1 MIDDATPA
9 PDGHHRGPSSE
20 ADSVADAA
28 PEVESPDLSVVL
40 PCLDEAET
48 LETCIRKASAS
59 AEALGL
65 ALEIVVA
72 DNGSTDG
79 SQEIARRSGARVIDV
94 EERGYGAA
102 LRAGIE
108 HARADHVIM
117 ADADDSYALDD
128 LGPFVAELAAG
139 ADLVMGNRFA
149 GGIEPGAMPT
159 LHRVL
164 GNPVLSFIGRHLF
177 DADIGDFHCG
187 MRGFRRRAILD
198 LDLRTTGMEFA
209 SEMVVRASLAG
220 LDIREVPTT
229 LRPDGRTRQ
238 PHLRTWR
245 DGWRHLRFL
254 LLFSPRWL
262 LLFPGIALVA
272 IGLIGLAVLLPGPVQ
287 IGSIE
292 LDIHALLYAH
302 LAVLV
307 GFNAIVLACFARV
320 YAVSA
325 GLLSES
331 DGLTRWLER
340 LSLERVLVA
349 GLLLV
354 AAGVAGSIIAVAD
367 WGSASFEG
375 LDPSETMRIVIPSVT
390 AVAIGAEFVFASF
403 VIGVLSLPRR

>member
-1 MIDDATPA
+1 M
-9 PDGHHRGPSSE
+9 
-20 ADSVADAA
+20 
-28 PEVESPDLSVVL
+28 

-48 LETCIRKASAS
+48 LETCIRKASTS
-59 AEALGL
+59 ADGLGL
-65 ALEIVVA
+65 DLEIVIA

-79 SQEIARRSGARVIDV
+79 SQEIARRHGAIVVDV
-94 EERGYGAA
+94 DERGYGAA

-108 HARADHVIM
+108 HARADYVIM

-128 LGPFVAELAAG
+128 LGPFVEALDAG

-149 GGIEPGAMPT
+149 GGIAPGAMPT
-159 LHRVL
+159 LHRLL

-177 DADIGDFHCG
+177 ASDIGDFHCG
-187 MRGFRRRAILD
+187 MRGFRRQAILD

-209 SEMVVRASLAG
+209 SEMVVRASLDD
-220 LDIREVPTT
+220 LDVREVPTT
-229 LRPDGRTRQ
+229 LRPDGRTRE

-262 LLFPGIALVA
+262 LLLPGIVLVA
-272 IGLIGLAVLLPGPVQ
+272 IGVIGLAVLLPGPVQ
-287 IGSIE
+287 IGSVE
-292 LDIHALLYAH
+292 VDIHALLYAH
-302 LAVLV
+302 LALV
-307 GFNAIVLACFARV
+307 VGVQAILLACFARV

-331 DGLTRWLER
+331 DGLTRWLQR

-349 GLLLV
+349 GVLLV
-354 AAGVAGSIIAVAD
+354 AAGLAGSIVAVVV
-367 WGSASFEG
+367 WGSESFEG

-390 AVAIGAEFVFASF
+390 AVAIGAELVFASF
-403 VIGVLSLPRR
+403 VIGVLGLPRR

>member
-1 MIDDATPA
+1 M
-9 PDGHHRGPSSE
+9 
-20 ADSVADAA
+20 
-28 PEVESPDLSVVL
+28 

-59 AEALGL
+59 ADGLGL
-65 ALEIVVA
+65 DLEIVIA

-79 SQEIARRSGARVIDV
+79 SQEIARRNGARVVDV

-108 HARADHVIM
+108 HARADYVIM
-117 ADADDSYALDD
+117 ADADDSYALHD
-128 LGPFVAELAAG
+128 LGPFVEALDAG
-139 ADLVMGNRFA
+139 ADLVMGNRFE

-164 GNPVLSFIGRHLF
+164 GNPVLSFIGRRLF
-177 DADIGDFHCG
+177 ASDIGDFHCG
-187 MRGFRRRAILD
+187 MRGFRRDAILG

-209 SEMVVRASLAG
+209 SEMVVRASLAE
-220 LDIREVPTT
+220 LDVREVPTT
-229 LRPDGRTRQ
+229 LSPDGRTRE

-262 LLFPGIALVA
+262 LLLPGIVLVA
-272 IGLIGLAVLLPGPVQ
+272 IGLLGLAVLLPGPVQ
-287 IGSIE
+287 IGSVE

-302 LAVLV
+302 LAVVV
-307 GFNAIVLACFARV
+307 GVNAIVLACFARV

-331 DGLTRWLER
+331 DGLTRWLQR
-340 LSLERVLVA
+340 LSLERVLIV
-349 GLLLV
+349 GLLLII
-354 AAGVAGSIIAVAD
+354 AGVAGSIGAVAV
-367 WGSASFEG
+367 WGSESFEG

-390 AVAIGAEFVFASF
+390 AVAIGAELVFASF
-403 VIGVLSLPRR
+403 VIGLLGLPRR

>member
-1 MIDDATPA
+1 M
-9 PDGHHRGPSSE
+9 
-20 ADSVADAA
+20 
-28 PEVESPDLSVVL
+28 

-48 LETCIRKASAS
+48 LETCILKARRS
-59 AEALGL
+59 AEGLGL
-65 ALEIVVA
+65 DLEVVVA

-79 SQEIARRSGARVIDV
+79 SQDIARRNGAVVVDV
-94 EERGYGAA
+94 DERGYGAA

-108 HARADHVIM
+108 RATADYVVM

-128 LGPFVAELAAG
+128 LGPFVEALEAG
-139 ADLVMGNRFA
+139 ADLVMGNRFQ

-164 GNPVLSFIGRHLF
+164 GNPVLSFIGRRLF
-177 DADIGDFHCG
+177 ATDIGDFHCG
-187 MRGFRRRAILD
+187 MRGFRRQAILD

-209 SEMVVRASLAG
+209 SEMVVRASLDD

-229 LRPDGRTRQ
+229 LRPDGRTRE

-262 LLFPGIALVA
+262 LLWPGIALFA
-272 IGLIGLAVLLPGPVQ
+272 IGIIGLAVLLPGPIRV
-287 IGSIE
+287 GSAE

-302 LAVLV
+302 LAVVV
-307 GFNAIVLACFARV
+307 GLNAILLACFARV

-331 DGLTRWLER
+331 DGLTRWLNR

-349 GLLLV
+349 GALLIL
-354 AAGVAGSIIAVAD
+354 AGLAGSIAAVVV
-367 WGSASFEG
+367 WGSESFEG

-390 AVAIGAEFVFASF
+390 AVAIGAELVFASF
-403 VIGVLSLPRR
+403 VIGVLALERR

>member
-1 MIDDATPA
+1 M
-9 PDGHHRGPSSE
+9 
-20 ADSVADAA
+20 
-28 PEVESPDLSVVL
+28 

-48 LETCIRKASAS
+48 LETCIRKARRSADG
-59 AEALGL
+59 LGL
-65 ALEIVVA
+65 DLEVVVA

-79 SQEIARRSGARVIDV
+79 SQDIARRNGAIVVDV
-94 EERGYGAA
+94 DERGYGAA

-108 HARADHVIM
+108 HATADYVIM

-128 LGPFVAELAAG
+128 LGPFVEALDAG
-139 ADLVMGNRFA
+139 ADLVMGNRFQ

-164 GNPVLSFIGRHLF
+164 GNPVLSFIGRRLF
-177 DADIGDFHCG
+177 ATDIGDFHCG
-187 MRGFRRRAILD
+187 MRGFRRQAILD

-209 SEMVVRASLAG
+209 SEMVVRASLDD
-220 LDIREVPTT
+220 LDVREVPTT
-229 LRPDGRTRQ
+229 LRPDGRTRE

-262 LLFPGIALVA
+262 LLWPGVVLFT
-272 IGLIGLAVLLPGPVQ
+272 IGIIGLAVLLPGPIRV
-287 IGSIE
+287 GSAE

-302 LAVLV
+302 LAVVV
-307 GFNAIVLACFARV
+307 GLNAILLACFARV

-331 DGLTRWLER
+331 DGLTRWLNR

-349 GLLLV
+349 GVLLIL
-354 AAGVAGSIIAVAD
+354 AGVAGSIAAVVV
-367 WGSASFEG
+367 WGSESFED

-390 AVAIGAEFVFASF
+390 AVAIGAELVFASF
-403 VIGVLSLPRR
+403 VIGVLGLERR

>member
-9 PDGHHRGPSSE
+9 PDRHRRGSPSSAPHPD
-20 ADSVADAA
+20 ADDR
-28 PEVESPDLSVVL
+28 PDLSVVL

-48 LETCIRKASAS
+48 LETCIRKAGQSARS
-59 AEALGL
+59 LGL
-65 ALEIVVA
+65 DLEVVVA

-79 SQEIARRSGARVIDV
+79 SQEIARRNGAIVVDV

-108 HARADHVIM
+108 CASADYVIM

-128 LGPFVAELAAG
+128 LGPFVEALDAG

-164 GNPVLSFIGRHLF
+164 GNPVLSFIGRRLF
-177 DADIGDFHCG
+177 ASDIGDFHCG
-187 MRGFRRRAILD
+187 MRGFRRQAILD

-209 SEMVVRASLAG
+209 SEMIVRASLDD
-220 LDIREVPTT
+220 LDVREVPTT
-229 LRPDGRTRQ
+229 LRPDGRTRE

-262 LLFPGIALVA
+262 LLLPGVLLFS
-272 IGLIGLAVLLPGPVQ
+272 IGLVGLAVLLPGPVRV
-287 IGSIE
+287 GPAE

-302 LAVLV
+302 LAVVLGV
-307 GFNAIVLACFARV
+307 NAILLACFARV

-325 GLLSES
+325 GLLSEN

-340 LSLERVLVA
+340 LSLERVLVVGVLLILA
-349 GLLLV
+349 GM
-354 AAGVAGSIIAVAD
+354 AGSIVAVVV
-367 WGSASFEG
+367 WGSESFED

-403 VIGVLSLPRR
+403 VIGVLGLERR

>member
-1 MIDDATPA
+1 MIDDATSA
-9 PDGHHRGPSSE
+9 PDRHHRQLP
-20 ADSVADAA
+20 ADTERV
-28 PEVESPDLSVVL
+28 PEVERPDLSVVL

-59 AEALGL
+59 ASALGL
-65 ALEIVVA
+65 DLEIVIA

-79 SQEIARRSGARVIDV
+79 SQEIARRSGARVVDV

-108 HARADHVIM
+108 RASADYVIM

-128 LGPFVAELAAG
+128 LGPFVEALDAG
-139 ADLVMGNRFA
+139 ADLVMGNRFK

-164 GNPVLSFIGRHLF
+164 GNPVLSFIGRRLF
-177 DADIGDFHCG
+177 ASDIGDFHCG
-187 MRGFRRRAILD
+187 MRGIRRRAIID

-209 SEMVVRASLAG
+209 SEMVVRATLAD
-220 LDIREVPTT
+220 LDVREVPTT
-229 LRPDGRTRQ
+229 LRCDGRTRE

-262 LLFPGIALVA
+262 LLFPGIALVT
-272 IGLIGLAVLLPGPVQ
+272 IGLIGLAALLPGPVQ

-302 LAVLV
+302 LAVVV

-331 DGLTRWLER
+331 DGLTRWLQR

-349 GLLLV
+349 GLVLIG
-354 AAGVAGSIIAVAD
+354 AGVAGSIIAVVV
-367 WGSASFEG
+367 WGSESFEG

-403 VIGVLSLPRR
+403 VIGVLGLPRR

>member
-9 PDGHHRGPSSE
+9 PDRHRRGSPSSAPHPD
-20 ADSVADAA
+20 ADDR
-28 PEVESPDLSVVL
+28 PDLSVVL

-48 LETCIRKASAS
+48 LETCIRKAGQSARS
-59 AEALGL
+59 LGL
-65 ALEIVVA
+65 DLEVVVA

-79 SQEIARRSGARVIDV
+79 SQEIARRNGAIVVDV

-108 HARADHVIM
+108 CASADYVIM

-128 LGPFVAELAAG
+128 LGPFVEALDAG

-164 GNPVLSFIGRHLF
+164 GNPVLSFIGRRLF
-177 DADIGDFHCG
+177 ASDIGDFHCG
-187 MRGFRRRAILD
+187 MRGFRRQAILD

-209 SEMVVRASLAG
+209 SEMIVRASLDD
-220 LDIREVPTT
+220 LDVREVPTT
-229 LRPDGRTRQ
+229 LRPDGRTRE

-262 LLFPGIALVA
+262 LLLPGVLLFS
-272 IGLIGLAVLLPGPVQ
+272 IGLVGLAVLLPGPVRV
-287 IGSIE
+287 GSAE

-302 LAVLV
+302 LAVVLGV
-307 GFNAIVLACFARV
+307 NAILLACFARV

-325 GLLSES
+325 GLLSEN

-340 LSLERVLVA
+340 LSLERVLVVGVLLILA
-349 GLLLV
+349 GM
-354 AAGVAGSIIAVAD
+354 AGSIVAVVV
-367 WGSASFEG
+367 WGSESFED

-403 VIGVLSLPRR
+403 VIGVLGLERR

>member
-9 PDGHHRGPSSE
+9 PDRHRRGSPSSAPHPD
-20 ADSVADAA
+20 ADDR
-28 PEVESPDLSVVL
+28 PDLSVVL

-48 LETCIRKASAS
+48 LETCIRKAGQSARS
-59 AEALGL
+59 LGL
-65 ALEIVVA
+65 DLEVVVA

-79 SQEIARRSGARVIDV
+79 SQEIARRNGAIVVDV

-108 HARADHVIM
+108 CASADYVIM

-128 LGPFVAELAAG
+128 LGPFVEALDAG

-164 GNPVLSFIGRHLF
+164 GNPVLSFIGRRLF
-177 DADIGDFHCG
+177 ASDIGDFHCG
-187 MRGFRRRAILD
+187 MRGFRRQAILD

-209 SEMVVRASLAG
+209 SEMIVRASLDD
-220 LDIREVPTT
+220 LDVREVPTT
-229 LRPDGRTRQ
+229 LRPDGRTRE

-262 LLFPGIALVA
+262 LLLPGVLLFS
-272 IGLIGLAVLLPGPVQ
+272 IGLVGLAVLLPGPVRV
-287 IGSIE
+287 GSAE

-302 LAVLV
+302 LAVVLGV
-307 GFNAIVLACFARV
+307 NAILLACFARV

-325 GLLSES
+325 GLLSEN

-340 LSLERVLVA
+340 LSLERVLVVGILLILA
-349 GLLLV
+349 GM
-354 AAGVAGSIIAVAD
+354 AGSIVAVVV
-367 WGSASFEG
+367 WGSESFED

-403 VIGVLSLPRR
+403 VIGVLGLERR

>member
-9 PDGHHRGPSSE
+9 PDRHRRDDHLGDENASC
-20 ADSVADAA
+20 AA
-28 PEVESPDLSVVL
+28 RPDLSVVM

-48 LETCIRKASAS
+48 LETCIRKAKGSAD
-59 AEALGL
+59 ELGL
-65 ALEIVVA
+65 ALEVVVA
-72 DNGSTDG
+72 DNGSSDG
-79 SQEIARRSGARVIDV
+79 SQDIARRNGAVVVDV
-94 EERGYGAA
+94 VERGYGAA

-108 HARADHVIM
+108 QATAEWVIM

-128 LGPFVAELAAG
+128 LGPFVEALGDG

-164 GNPVLSFIGRHLF
+164 GNPVLSFIGRRLF
-177 DADIGDFHCG
+177 SIDIGDFHCG
-187 MRGFRRRAILD
+187 MRGFRRTAIVD

-209 SEMVVRASLAG
+209 SEMVVRASLDD
-220 LDIREVPTT
+220 LDVREVPTT
-229 LRPDGRTRQ
+229 LRPDGRTRE

-262 LLFPGIALVA
+262 FLLPGIVLVI
-272 IGLIGLAVLLPGPVQ
+272 IGLIGLAALLPGPVQ
-287 IGSIE
+287 IGSVE

-302 LAVLV
+302 LALV
-307 GFNAIVLACFARV
+307 VGVNAILLACFARM

-331 DGLTRWLER
+331 DGLTRWLQR
-340 LSLERVLVA
+340 LSLERVLIV
-349 GLLLV
+349 GLLLIL
-354 AAGVAGSIIAVAD
+354 AGVIGSIVAVAV
-367 WGSASFEG
+367 WGSESFEA
-375 LDPSETMRIVIPSVT
+375 LDPSETMRIVIPSIT

-403 VIGVLSLPRR
+403 VIGVLGLPRR

>member
-1 MIDDATPA
+1 MIDDATPP
-9 PDGHHRGPSSE
+9 PDRHRRGSPSSAPHPD
-20 ADSVADAA
+20 ADDR
-28 PEVESPDLSVVL
+28 PDLSVVL

-48 LETCIRKASAS
+48 LETCIRKAGQSARS
-59 AEALGL
+59 LGL
-65 ALEIVVA
+65 DLEVVVA

-79 SQEIARRSGARVIDV
+79 SQEIARRNGAIVVDV

-108 HARADHVIM
+108 RASADYVIM
-117 ADADDSYALDD
+117 ADADDSYALDE
-128 LGPFVAELAAG
+128 LGPFVEALDAG

-164 GNPVLSFIGRHLF
+164 GNPVLSFIGRRLF
-177 DADIGDFHCG
+177 ASDIGDFHCG
-187 MRGFRRRAILD
+187 MRGFRRQAILD

-209 SEMVVRASLAG
+209 SEMIVRASLDD
-220 LDIREVPTT
+220 LDVREVPTT
-229 LRPDGRTRQ
+229 LRPDGRTRE

-262 LLFPGIALVA
+262 LLLPGVLLFS
-272 IGLIGLAVLLPGPVQ
+272 IGLVGLAVLLPGPVRV
-287 IGSIE
+287 GSAE

-302 LAVLV
+302 LAVVLGV
-307 GFNAIVLACFARV
+307 NAILLACFARV

-325 GLLSES
+325 GLLSEN

-340 LSLERVLVA
+340 LSLERVLVVGILLILA
-349 GLLLV
+349 GM
-354 AAGVAGSIIAVAD
+354 AGSIVAVVV
-367 WGSASFEG
+367 WGSESFED

-403 VIGVLSLPRR
+403 VIGVLGLERR

>member
-1 MIDDATPA
+1 M
-9 PDGHHRGPSSE
+9 
-20 ADSVADAA
+20 VM
-28 PEVESPDLSVVL
+28 
-40 PCLDEAET
+40 PCLDEGET
-48 LETCIRKASAS
+48 LETCIRKATSS
-59 AEALGL
+59 AEELDL
-65 ALEIVVA
+65 VLEVVVA

-79 SQEIARRSGARVIDV
+79 SQEIARRNGAVVVDV

-108 HARADHVIM
+108 HARADWVIM

-128 LGPFVAELAAG
+128 LGPFVEALDAG

-164 GNPVLSFIGRHLF
+164 GNPVLSFIGRRLF
-177 DADIGDFHCG
+177 SSDIGDFHCG
-187 MRGFRRRAILD
+187 MRGFRRAAIIG

-209 SEMVVRASLAG
+209 SEMVVRASLDH
-220 LDIREVPTT
+220 LDVREVPTT
-229 LRPDGRTRQ
+229 LRPDGRTRE

-262 LLFPGIALVA
+262 FLLPGIVLV
-272 IGLIGLAVLLPGPVQ
+272 IVGLIGLVALLPGPVR

-302 LAVLV
+302 LALV
-307 GFNAIVLACFARV
+307 VGVNAILLACFARM

-331 DGLTRWLER
+331 DGLTRWLQR
-340 LSLERVLVA
+340 LSLERVLLA
-349 GLLLV
+349 GLLLIV
-354 AAGVAGSIIAVAD
+354 AGVVGSVVAVAV
-367 WGSASFEG
+367 WGSESFEA
-375 LDPSETMRIVIPSVT
+375 LDPSETMRIVIPSIT

-403 VIGVLSLPRR
+403 VIGVLGLPRR

>member
-9 PDGHHRGPSSE
+9 PDRHRR
-20 ADSVADAA
+20 DAHLHDEDA
-28 PEVESPDLSVVL
+28 PGAARPDLSVVM

-48 LETCIRKASAS
+48 LETCISKATGSAD
-59 AEALGL
+59 ELGL
-65 ALEIVVA
+65 VLEVVVA

-79 SQEIARRSGARVIDV
+79 SQEIARRHGAVVVDV
-94 EERGYGAA
+94 AERGYGAA

-108 HARADHVIM
+108 RASADWVIM

-128 LGPFVAELAAG
+128 LGPFVEALRDG

-164 GNPVLSFIGRHLF
+164 GNPVLSFIGRRLF
-177 DADIGDFHCG
+177 STDIGDFHCG
-187 MRGFRRRAILD
+187 MRGFRRDAIVD

-209 SEMVVRASLAG
+209 SEMVVRASLDD
-220 LDIREVPTT
+220 LDVREVPTT
-229 LRPDGRTRQ
+229 LRPDGRTRE

-262 LLFPGIALVA
+262 FLLPGIVLVI
-272 IGLIGLAVLLPGPVQ
+272 IGLIGLALLLPGPVQ
-287 IGSIE
+287 IGSVE

-302 LAVLV
+302 LALV
-307 GFNAIVLACFARV
+307 VGVNAILLACFARM

-331 DGLTRWLER
+331 DGLTRWLQR
-340 LSLERVLVA
+340 LSLERVLIV
-349 GLLLV
+349 GLLLIL
-354 AAGVAGSIIAVAD
+354 AGVIGSIVAVAV
-367 WGSASFEG
+367 WGSESFEA
-375 LDPSETMRIVIPSVT
+375 LDPSETMRIVIPSIT
-390 AVAIGAEFVFASF
+390 AGAIGAEFVVASF
-403 VIGVLSLPRR
+403 VIGVLGLPRR

>member
-9 PDGHHRGPSSE
+9 PDRHRRGSPSSAPHPD
-20 ADSVADAA
+20 ADDR
-28 PEVESPDLSVVL
+28 PDLSVVL

-48 LETCIRKASAS
+48 LETCIRKAGQSARS
-59 AEALGL
+59 LGL
-65 ALEIVVA
+65 DLEVVVA

-79 SQEIARRSGARVIDV
+79 SQEIARRNGAIVVDA

-108 HARADHVIM
+108 CASADYVIM

-128 LGPFVAELAAG
+128 LGPFVEVLDAG

-164 GNPVLSFIGRHLF
+164 GNPVLSFIGRRLF
-177 DADIGDFHCG
+177 ASDIGDFHCG
-187 MRGFRRRAILD
+187 MRGFRRQAILD

-209 SEMVVRASLAG
+209 SEMIVRASLDD
-220 LDIREVPTT
+220 LDVREVPTT
-229 LRPDGRTRQ
+229 LRPDGRTRE

-262 LLFPGIALVA
+262 LLLPGVLLFS
-272 IGLIGLAVLLPGPVQ
+272 IGLVGLAVLLPGPVRV
-287 IGSIE
+287 GSAE

-302 LAVLV
+302 LAVVLGV
-307 GFNAIVLACFARV
+307 NAILLACFARV

-325 GLLSES
+325 GLLSEN

-340 LSLERVLVA
+340 LSLERVLVVGVLLILA
-349 GLLLV
+349 GM
-354 AAGVAGSIIAVAD
+354 AGSIVAVVV
-367 WGSASFEG
+367 WGSESFED

-403 VIGVLSLPRR
+403 VIGVLGLERR

>member
-1 MIDDATPA
+1 
-9 PDGHHRGPSSE
+9 
-20 ADSVADAA
+20 
-28 PEVESPDLSVVL
+28 VVM
-40 PCLDEAET
+40 PCLDEGET
-48 LETCIRKASAS
+48 LETCIRKATSS
-59 AEALGL
+59 AEELDL
-65 ALEIVVA
+65 VLEVVVA

-79 SQEIARRSGARVIDV
+79 SQEIARRNGAVVVDV

-108 HARADHVIM
+108 HARADWVIM

-128 LGPFVAELAAG
+128 LGPFVEALDAG

-164 GNPVLSFIGRHLF
+164 GNPVLSFIGRRLF
-177 DADIGDFHCG
+177 SSDIGDFHCG
-187 MRGFRRRAILD
+187 MRGFRRAAIIG

-209 SEMVVRASLAG
+209 SEMVVRASLDH
-220 LDIREVPTT
+220 LDVREVPTT
-229 LRPDGRTRQ
+229 LRPDGRTRE

-262 LLFPGIALVA
+262 FLLPGIVLV
-272 IGLIGLAVLLPGPVQ
+272 IVGLIGLVALLPGPVR

-302 LAVLV
+302 LALV
-307 GFNAIVLACFARV
+307 VGVNAILLACFARM

-331 DGLTRWLER
+331 DGLTRWLQR
-340 LSLERVLVA
+340 LSLERVLLA
-349 GLLLV
+349 GLLLIV
-354 AAGVAGSIIAVAD
+354 AGVVGSVVAVAV
-367 WGSASFEG
+367 WGSESFEA
-375 LDPSETMRIVIPSVT
+375 LDPSETMRIVIPSIT

-403 VIGVLSLPRR
+403 VIGVLGLPRR

>member
-1 MIDDATPA
+1 M
-9 PDGHHRGPSSE
+9 
-20 ADSVADAA
+20 
-28 PEVESPDLSVVL
+28 

-48 LETCIRKASAS
+48 LETCIRKASTS
-59 AEALGL
+59 AEGLGL
-65 ALEIVVA
+65 DLEIVIA

-79 SQEIARRSGARVIDV
+79 SQEIARRNGARVVDV

-108 HARADHVIM
+108 HSRADYVIM

-128 LGPFVAELAAG
+128 LGPFVEELNAG
-139 ADLVMGNRFA
+139 ADLVMGNRFK
-149 GGIEPGAMPT
+149 GGIEPGAMPK

-177 DADIGDFHCG
+177 ASNIGDFHCG
-187 MRGFRRRAILD
+187 MRGFRRQAIRD

-209 SEMVVRASLAG
+209 SEMVVRASLDE
-220 LDIREVPTT
+220 LDVREVPTT
-229 LRPDGRTRQ
+229 LRPDGRTRE

-262 LLFPGIALVA
+262 LLLPGVALVA

-287 IGSIE
+287 IGSVE

-302 LAVLV
+302 LALVVGVNAVL
-307 GFNAIVLACFARV
+307 LAVFARI

-331 DGLTRWLER
+331 DGLTRWLQR

-349 GLLLV
+349 GILLIV
-354 AAGVAGSIIAVAD
+354 AGVAGSIVAVVV
-367 WGSASFEG
+367 WGSESFEG

-390 AVAIGAEFVFASF
+390 AVAIGAELVFASF
-403 VIGVLSLPRR
+403 VIGVLGLPRR

>member
-1 MIDDATPA
+1 M
-9 PDGHHRGPSSE
+9 
-20 ADSVADAA
+20 
-28 PEVESPDLSVVL
+28 

-48 LETCIRKASAS
+48 LETCILKARRS
-59 AEALGL
+59 AEGLGL
-65 ALEIVVA
+65 DLEVVVA

-79 SQEIARRSGARVIDV
+79 SQDIARRNGAVVVDV
-94 EERGYGAA
+94 DERGYGAA

-108 HARADHVIM
+108 HATADYVIM

-128 LGPFVAELAAG
+128 LGPFVEALDAG
-139 ADLVMGNRFA
+139 ADLVMGNRFE

-164 GNPVLSFIGRHLF
+164 GNPVLSFIGRRLF
-177 DADIGDFHCG
+177 ATDIGDFHCG
-187 MRGFRRRAILD
+187 MRGFRRQAILD

-209 SEMVVRASLAG
+209 SEMVVRASLDD
-220 LDIREVPTT
+220 LDVREVPTT
-229 LRPDGRTRQ
+229 LRPDGRTRE

-262 LLFPGIALVA
+262 LLWPGVILFT
-272 IGLIGLAVLLPGPVQ
+272 IGIIGLAVLLPGPVRV
-287 IGSIE
+287 GSAE

-302 LAVLV
+302 LAVVV
-307 GFNAIVLACFARV
+307 GVNAILLACFARV

-331 DGLTRWLER
+331 DGLTRWLNR

-349 GLLLV
+349 GLLLILAGLAGSV
-354 AAGVAGSIIAVAD
+354 AAVAE
-367 WGSASFEG
+367 WGSESFEG

-390 AVAIGAEFVFASF
+390 AVAIGAELVFASF
-403 VIGVLSLPRR
+403 VIGVLGLERR

>member
-1 MIDDATPA
+1 M
-9 PDGHHRGPSSE
+9 
-20 ADSVADAA
+20 
-28 PEVESPDLSVVL
+28 

-48 LETCIRKASAS
+48 LETCILKARRS
-59 AEALGL
+59 AEGLGL
-65 ALEIVVA
+65 DLEVVVA

-79 SQEIARRSGARVIDV
+79 SQDIARRNGAVVVDV
-94 EERGYGAA
+94 DERGYGAA

-108 HARADHVIM
+108 HATADYVIM

-128 LGPFVAELAAG
+128 LGPFVEALDAG
-139 ADLVMGNRFA
+139 ADLVMGNRFE

-164 GNPVLSFIGRHLF
+164 GNPVLSFIGRRLF
-177 DADIGDFHCG
+177 ATDIGDFHCG
-187 MRGFRRRAILD
+187 MRGFRRQAILD

-209 SEMVVRASLAG
+209 SEMVVRASLDD
-220 LDIREVPTT
+220 LDVREVPTT
-229 LRPDGRTRQ
+229 LRPDGRTRE

-262 LLFPGIALVA
+262 LLWPGIVLFT
-272 IGLIGLAVLLPGPVQ
+272 IGIIGLAVLLPGPVRV
-287 IGSIE
+287 GSAE

-302 LAVLV
+302 LAVVV
-307 GFNAIVLACFARV
+307 GVNAILLACFARV

-331 DGLTRWLER
+331 DGLTRWLNR

-349 GLLLV
+349 GLLLILAGLAGSV
-354 AAGVAGSIIAVAD
+354 AAVVV
-367 WGSASFEG
+367 WGSESFED

-390 AVAIGAEFVFASF
+390 AVAIGAELVFASF
-403 VIGVLSLPRR
+403 VIGVLGLERR

>member
-9 PDGHHRGPSSE
+9 PDRHRRGSPSSAPHPD
-20 ADSVADAA
+20 ADDR
-28 PEVESPDLSVVL
+28 PDLSVVL

-48 LETCIRKASAS
+48 LETCIRKAGQSARS
-59 AEALGL
+59 LGL
-65 ALEIVVA
+65 DLEVVVA

-79 SQEIARRSGARVIDV
+79 SQEIARRNGAIVVDA

-108 HARADHVIM
+108 CASADYVIM

-128 LGPFVAELAAG
+128 LGPFVEALDAG

-164 GNPVLSFIGRHLF
+164 GNPVLSFIGRRLF
-177 DADIGDFHCG
+177 ASDIGDFHCG
-187 MRGFRRRAILD
+187 MRGFRRQAILD

-209 SEMVVRASLAG
+209 SEMIVRASLDD
-220 LDIREVPTT
+220 LDVREVPTT
-229 LRPDGRTRQ
+229 LRPDGRTRE

-262 LLFPGIALVA
+262 LLLPGVLLFS
-272 IGLIGLAVLLPGPVQ
+272 IGLVGLAVLLPGPVRV
-287 IGSIE
+287 GSAE

-302 LAVLV
+302 LAVVLGV
-307 GFNAIVLACFARV
+307 NAILLACFARV

-325 GLLSES
+325 GLLSEN

-340 LSLERVLVA
+340 LSLERVLVVGVLLILA
-349 GLLLV
+349 GM
-354 AAGVAGSIIAVAD
+354 AGSIVAVVV
-367 WGSASFEG
+367 WGSESFED

-403 VIGVLSLPRR
+403 VIGVLGLERR

>member
-1 MIDDATPA
+1 M
-9 PDGHHRGPSSE
+9 
-20 ADSVADAA
+20 
-28 PEVESPDLSVVL
+28 L

-48 LETCIRKASAS
+48 LETCIRKAGQSARS
-59 AEALGL
+59 LGL
-65 ALEIVVA
+65 DLEVVVA

-79 SQEIARRSGARVIDV
+79 SQEIARRNGAIVVDV

-108 HARADHVIM
+108 RASADYVIM
-117 ADADDSYALDD
+117 ADADDSYALDE
-128 LGPFVAELAAG
+128 LGPFVEALDAG

-164 GNPVLSFIGRHLF
+164 GNPVLSFIGRRLF
-177 DADIGDFHCG
+177 ASDIGDFHCG
-187 MRGFRRRAILD
+187 MRGFRRQAILD

-209 SEMVVRASLAG
+209 SEMIVRASLDD
-220 LDIREVPTT
+220 LDVREVPTT
-229 LRPDGRTRQ
+229 LRPDGRTRE

-262 LLFPGIALVA
+262 LLLPGILLFSV
-272 IGLIGLAVLLPGPVQ
+272 GVVGLAVLLPGPVRV
-287 IGSIE
+287 GSAE

-302 LAVLV
+302 LAVVLGV
-307 GFNAIVLACFARV
+307 NAILLACFARV

-325 GLLSES
+325 GLLSEN

-340 LSLERVLVA
+340 LSLERVLVVGILLILA
-349 GLLLV
+349 GM
-354 AAGVAGSIIAVAD
+354 AGSIVAVVV
-367 WGSASFEG
+367 WGSESFED

-403 VIGVLSLPRR
+403 VIGVLGLERR